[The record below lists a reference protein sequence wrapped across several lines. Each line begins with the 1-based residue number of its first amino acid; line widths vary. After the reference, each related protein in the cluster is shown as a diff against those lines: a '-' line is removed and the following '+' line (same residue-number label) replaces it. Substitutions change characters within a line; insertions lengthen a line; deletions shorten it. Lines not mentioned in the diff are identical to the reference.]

1 MLDWIAGNA
10 KVLELGVA
18 LVTLFVWVGY
28 LHIFLMSF
36 LRQRTPV
43 VLITTGASHDE
54 QARCLIT
61 NMSSEPIYLLDVIAD
76 VRAGDERYSA
86 LVTER
91 DELSFGDVTRPVE
104 RTNLGPLQGG
114 AFLDIGSIA
123 EVLHRV
129 ERRSGLKDALARAE
143 ELTLTAAFAS
153 GRASRIVA
161 ACRAYRVNRT
171 ADGSLSFV
179 ADRLM
184 ARQLRHG
191 LGRWRVM
198 QRLKAQLSEDLG
210 RGVRPA
216 RLDIS

>member
-91 DELSFGDVTRPVE
+91 DELSFGDV
-104 RTNLGPLQGG
+104 
-114 AFLDIGSIA
+114 
-123 EVLHRV
+123 VLHRV
-129 ERRSGLKDALARAE
+129 ERRGGLKDALARAE